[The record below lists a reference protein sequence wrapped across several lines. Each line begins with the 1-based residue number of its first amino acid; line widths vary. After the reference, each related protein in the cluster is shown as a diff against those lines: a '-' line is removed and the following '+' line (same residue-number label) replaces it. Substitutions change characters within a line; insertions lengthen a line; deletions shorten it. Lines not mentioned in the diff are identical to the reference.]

1 MRIIDRIFTSTNRL
15 FGMAGVIFVAILSIL
30 LLWAIL
36 IMLPI
41 IGWAIALIMTV
52 VIIISLVSFKAGRKS
67 KE

>member
-1 MRIIDRIFTSTNRL
+1 MKIPDRVIASARRIFEI
-15 FGMAGVIFVAILSIL
+15 AGVVFVAALLIL
-30 LLWAIL
+30 LLWGIL